1 MFMLSTVSSF
11 ALDGTNVTELS
22 SLGAMKGSYL
32 TFMSTSWNCLVL
44 EQVHGIINAVSWGLL
59 LPLGV
64 MAARYL
70 RRFSGANPWWFY
82 IHVTCQCLGYLLG
95 VVGWALGI
103 KLENYNKS
111 TVHYKHRNLGIAIFT
126 LATLQVWI
134 CSCPSFSPWVL
145 CLPQTSG
152 LAKLRIAFM
161 TTKIEQTSQS
171 ITSRNRRVDRFCINL
186 LDYDCSFCSLV

>member
-1 MFMLSTVSSF
+1 
-11 ALDGTNVTELS
+11 
-22 SLGAMKGSYL
+22 
-32 TFMSTSWNCLVL
+32 VL

-126 LATLQVWI
+126 LATLQV
-134 CSCPSFSPWVL
+134 
-145 CLPQTSG
+145 
-152 LAKLRIAFM
+152 
-161 TTKIEQTSQS
+161 
-171 ITSRNRRVDRFCINL
+171 
-186 LDYDCSFCSLV
+186 